1 MEYGVRIE
9 SLEWDENNTGHIARH
24 GIEPDEVEE
33 ICYGFHIGRK
43 ESGQR
48 YILAGKTSSGRYLDV
63 IIEKLAGNAYRP
75 ITAFEMSENY
85 KASFRRQT
93 GK

>member
-1 MEYGVRIE
+1 VRID

-24 GIEPDEVEE
+24 GIAPGEVEE
-33 ICYGFHIGRK
+33 ICYGFHISKK
-43 ESGQR
+43 ESGLR
-48 YILAGKTSSGRYLDV
+48 YILAGKTGSGRYLDIV
-63 IIEKLAGNAYRP
+63 IERLAGNAYRP
-75 ITAFEMSENY
+75 VTAFEMSQNY